1 MRHPKHDLNHLV
13 GAEINLAPLVDVCL
27 VLMIV
32 LLVVVPM
39 VRVGTASALPQ
50 GGPQDGPRDG
60 ITAKTGRVAAA
71 GHGSRGPSVL
81 ALEQPQL
88 AVAILADGS
97 LIVDGRRVQPAD
109 LQKTLGEIWTMT
121 PNRPVIIKGH
131 RRLRYEQV
139 RWVLQS
145 VNAAG
150 FRRAGLMA
158 DRAD

>member
-1 MRHPKHDLNHLV
+1 MRALKHDLIE
-13 GAEINLAPLVDVCL
+13 AEISLTPLIDVCL
-27 VLMIV
+27 VLMII

-39 VRVGTASALPQ
+39 VRVGIAETPE
-50 GGPQDGPRDG
+50 
-60 ITAKTGRVAAA
+60 AAA
-71 GHGSRGPSVL
+71 KGRDRTAAPPQPGSPNPNVL
-81 ALEQPQL
+81 SLEDPQL

-97 LIVDGRRVQPAD
+97 LVVDGRFVEPKD
-109 LQKTLGEIWTMT
+109 FQKTLGEIWSAS
-121 PNRPVIIKGH
+121 PDRPVIIKGH

-158 DRAD
+158 GRAED

>member
-50 GGPQDGPRDG
+50 GGPQDG
-60 ITAKTGRVAAA
+60 ITARTGSAA

>member
-1 MRHPKHDLNHLV
+1 MRALKHDLIE
-13 GAEINLAPLVDVCL
+13 AEISLMPLVDVCL
-27 VLMIV
+27 VLMII

-39 VRVGTASALPQ
+39 VRVGSAAAMPE
-50 GGPQDGPRDG
+50 
-60 ITAKTGRVAAA
+60 TAKGGQPASQTPGPPA
-71 GHGSRGPSVL
+71 PSVL

-97 LIVDGRRVQPAD
+97 LVVDGRIVEPVHF
-109 LQKTLGEIWTMT
+109 QKTLSEIWTLT
-121 PNRPVIIKGH
+121 PNRPVIIKGD

-150 FRRAGLMA
+150 FRRAGLVA
-158 DRAD
+158 APAAN